1 MIIVAWLI
9 VQFCCHSTY
18 VVWKKTRVFS
28 NDAPAYNG
36 AAEMYVT
43 DFLGINNKLCIHYVY
58 LRWHGKL
65 YYNKRF
71 TTFVLLFMLEITISF
86 RKYVVIMIHTSKMRL

>member
-43 DFLGINNKLCIHYVY
+43 DFLGINNKLCIAFIMFIYDDMESYIITNV
-58 LRWHGKL
+58 LQRLCCCLCWKL
-65 YYNKRF
+65 QF
-71 TTFVLLFMLEITISF
+71 LFENT
-86 RKYVVIMIHTSKMRL
+86 